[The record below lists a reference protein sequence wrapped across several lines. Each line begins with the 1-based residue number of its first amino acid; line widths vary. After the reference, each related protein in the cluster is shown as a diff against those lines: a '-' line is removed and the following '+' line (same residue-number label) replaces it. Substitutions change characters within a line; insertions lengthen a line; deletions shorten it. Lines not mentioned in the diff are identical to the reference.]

1 MKRVLTIVFFL
12 CLSLPVIWA
21 QEGRRSEHKV
31 FDDAD
36 RVAVIITYTYDSAG
50 VVETRRLQSFDR
62 QGRLTRT
69 ELYSVDEQLL
79 FTEDIRYDRHGN
91 RSRCRQTTYDEDGLP
106 SRAEYRY
113 KYTRRPDGFY
123 RLASTRL
130 NGKEIYTAE

>member
-36 RVAVIITYTYDSAG
+36 RVAVMITYTYDSAG

-79 FTEDIRYDRHGN
+79 FTEVIRYNRHGY
-91 RSRCRQTTYDEDGLP
+91 RSRCTQTTYDEEGHATRSDF
-106 SRAEYRY
+106 RY
-113 KYTRRPDGFY
+113 KYEGPV
-123 RLASTRL
+123 LVCIRL
-130 NGKEIYTAE
+130 NGEVVYRVP